1 MTMKSNDSED
11 RTGEPMADE
20 GANAKV
26 DLISDLSIDEQ
37 LVFLRDELEESRR
50 ETGQSMDAAQRA
62 QAELVNF
69 RRRTDEERIE
79 LGKYSTTRLISKLLP
94 VAEELD
100 LAVSHAVGGG
110 AKDSWL
116 EGVKLIQRK
125 LSNLLESEGVTPIET
140 VGAVFNPIEH
150 EALGTVESSEH
161 APGYIAE
168 AVRSGYRL
176 HDRVIQPAQ
185 VIVARESQESD
196 QVNESSESKE
206 NKHG

>member
-1 MTMKSNDSED
+1 MKSNDSEN
-11 RTGEPMADE
+11 PMDESVADE
-20 GANAKV
+20 GACDKV
-26 DLISDLSIDEQ
+26 DLVSDLSIDEQ
-37 LVFLRDELEESRR
+37 LVVLRDELEESRR
-50 ETGQSMDAAQRA
+50 EIGQSLNAAQRA

-69 RRRTDEERIE
+69 RRRADEERIE
-79 LGKYSTTRLISKLLP
+79 LGKYSNTRLISKLLP

-125 LSNLLESEGVTPIET
+125 LSNLLESEGVTQIET
-140 VGAVFNPIEH
+140 VGTVFNPIEH
-150 EALGTVESSEH
+150 EALGTVETSQH
-161 APGYIAE
+161 APGHIAE
-168 AVRSGYRL
+168 EVRSGYRL
-176 HDRVIQPAQ
+176 RDRVIQPAQ

-196 QVNESSESKE
+196 QAMESNESKE